1 MAEKKVVQSPTAG
14 NGISE
19 HALEQSCLEH
29 AHEIGEIGHA
39 VNAISELLDNISDRT
54 GNESYSQVF
63 GSAYMLASLG
73 KRLSDLASE
82 VDDMPRRFRAKEVG
96 HE

>member
-1 MAEKKVVQSPTAG
+1 MAELKVAGTSPDG
-14 NGISE
+14 NGIPMK
-19 HALEQSCLEH
+19 ALRQSCLEH

-73 KRLSDLASE
+73 KRLSDLACE
-82 VDDMPRRFRAKEVG
+82 VDDMPRRLRAEASHG
-96 HE
+96 